1 MSWAHVMPAHAGAG
15 HASAAYG
22 VRPMRIATLKKRQDF
37 LRVRAAARRWAAPGL
52 VLQAAPAEDAGA
64 GLVRV
69 GYTASRRVGNAVARN
84 RAKRRLRAAV
94 AHVMP
99 ASAPCGC
106 DYVVIAR
113 AATLTR
119 PFDALIGDLAA
130 ALARVGARAGDGAPK
145 RKRQA
150 AAGRPRGA
158 APKAGDG

>member
-1 MSWAHVMPAHAGAG
+1 
-15 HASAAYG
+15 
-22 VRPMRIATLKKRQDF
+22 MRIATLKKRSDF

-52 VLQAAPAEDAGA
+52 VLQAAPMPEADTEQ

-69 GYTASRRVGNAVARN
+69 GYTASRRIGNAVARN

-99 ASAPCGC
+99 ASAQSGC

-119 PFDALIGDLAA
+119 PLDALVDDLAA
-130 ALARVGARAGDGAPK
+130 ALARVGARPGDRAPD
-145 RKRQA
+145 RRRRA
-150 AAGRPRGA
+150 AAGRSREAGPR
-158 APKAGDG
+158 AGDA

>member
-1 MSWAHVMPAHAGAG
+1 
-15 HASAAYG
+15 
-22 VRPMRIATLKKRQDF
+22 MRIATLKKRSDF

-52 VLQAAPAEDAGA
+52 VLQAASAPEADAEE

-69 GYTASRRVGNAVARN
+69 GYTASRRIGNAVARN

-99 ASAPCGC
+99 ASAQYGC

-119 PFDALIGDLAA
+119 PFDALTGDLAA
-130 ALARVGARAGDGAPK
+130 ALARVGERADDRTSGRSRRSAAGWSREAGPRAGDA
-145 RKRQA
+145 
-150 AAGRPRGA
+150 
-158 APKAGDG
+158 

>member
-1 MSWAHVMPAHAGAG
+1 MQ
-15 HASAAYG
+15 
-22 VRPMRIATLKKRQDF
+22 IATLKKRQDF

-52 VLQAAPAEDAGA
+52 VLQAAPTPEADDEE

-69 GYTASRRVGNAVARN
+69 GYTASRRIGNAVARN

-99 ASAPCGC
+99 ASAQCGC

-119 PFDALIGDLAA
+119 PFDALLDDLAA
-130 ALARVGARAGDGAPK
+130 ALARVSARMRDRAP
-145 RKRQA
+145 RGGRQA
-150 AAGRPRGA
+150 AAGRRRRAGPR
-158 APKAGDG
+158 AGDA

>member
-1 MSWAHVMPAHAGAG
+1 
-15 HASAAYG
+15 
-22 VRPMRIATLKKRQDF
+22 MRIATLKKRRDF

-52 VLQAAPAEDAGA
+52 VLQAAPAPEADTEQ

-69 GYTASRRVGNAVARN
+69 GYTASRRIGNAVARN

-99 ASAPCGC
+99 ASAQSGC

-119 PFDALIGDLAA
+119 PFDALVDDLAA
-130 ALARVGARAGDGAPK
+130 ALARVGARPGDRAPD
-145 RKRQA
+145 RRRRA
-150 AAGRPRGA
+150 AAGRSREAGPR
-158 APKAGDG
+158 AGDA

>member
-1 MSWAHVMPAHAGAG
+1 
-15 HASAAYG
+15 
-22 VRPMRIATLKKRQDF
+22 MRIATLKKRHDF

-52 VLQAAPAEDAGA
+52 VLQAAPMPEADTEQ

-69 GYTASRRVGNAVARN
+69 GYTASRRIGNAVARN

-99 ASAPCGC
+99 ASAQSGC

-119 PFDALIGDLAA
+119 PFDALVDDLAA
-130 ALARVGARAGDGAPK
+130 ALARVGARPGDRAPD
-145 RKRQA
+145 RRRRA
-150 AAGRPRGA
+150 AAGRSREAGPR
-158 APKAGDG
+158 AGDA

>member
-1 MSWAHVMPAHAGAG
+1 
-15 HASAAYG
+15 
-22 VRPMRIATLKKRQDF
+22 MRIATLKRRHDF

-52 VLQAAPAEDAGA
+52 VLQAAPMPEADAEQ

-69 GYTASRRVGNAVARN
+69 GYTASRRVGNAVRRN

-99 ASAPCGC
+99 ASAQCGC

-119 PFDALIGDLAA
+119 PFDALVDDLAA
-130 ALARVGARAGDGAPK
+130 ALARVGARTGDQTSD
-145 RKRQA
+145 RRRRA
-150 AAGRPRGA
+150 AAGRSREAGPR
-158 APKAGDG
+158 AGDA

>member
-1 MSWAHVMPAHAGAG
+1 
-15 HASAAYG
+15 
-22 VRPMRIATLKKRQDF
+22 MRIATLKKRRDF

-52 VLQAAPAEDAGA
+52 VLQAAPMPEADTEQ

-69 GYTASRRVGNAVARN
+69 GYTASRRIGNAVARN

-99 ASAPCGC
+99 ASAQSGC

-119 PFDALIGDLAA
+119 PFDALVDDLAA
-130 ALARVGARAGDGAPK
+130 ALARVGARLGDRAPD
-145 RKRQA
+145 RRRRA
-150 AAGRPRGA
+150 AAGRSREADPR
-158 APKAGDG
+158 AGDA

>member
-1 MSWAHVMPAHAGAG
+1 
-15 HASAAYG
+15 
-22 VRPMRIATLKKRQDF
+22 MRIATLKKRSDF

-52 VLQAAPAEDAGA
+52 VLQAAAPKADAEE

-69 GYTASRRVGNAVARN
+69 GYTASRRIGNAVARN

-99 ASAPCGC
+99 ASALCGC

-119 PFDALIGDLAA
+119 PFDALVGDLAS
-130 ALARVGARAGDGAPK
+130 ALARVGARTGDQAPD
-145 RKRQA
+145 RRRRF
-150 AAGRPRGA
+150 AAGRSREAGPR
-158 APKAGDG
+158 AGDA